1 MDLLVRNGQLI
12 SCEASIKRL
21 MVFLNR
27 NRQFGKIVEIDE
39 THVLMEKDFV
49 IKMRKEIDSVL
60 EENVFKFDDIRK

>member
-1 MDLLVRNGQLI
+1 
-12 SCEASIKRL
+12 